1 MKALGGRVMTRTCEG
16 CNNKLGS
23 MSEAALSSLVA
34 GEVVVEAESKSDA
47 GPRGARR
54 ATAAIR
60 QVPFNPPTLHV
71 TSGDP
76 DLLNALA
83 SGVPF
88 NVRYRLLDPFP
99 AGVAILKYAYLAAC
113 IWLQEIPHS
122 EEAKSFREALIA
134 VRDGNELAEG
144 VRAAI
149 GQRVQS
155 LVLVDCANHDVG
167 SIALVEPTGAEQAWA
182 FVLGGRLA
190 VPWLF
195 TEVLPTHRRNRPTP
209 PPIHSAAR

>member
-1 MKALGGRVMTRTCEG
+1 MKALGGRVMTRTCER

-23 MSEAALSSLVA
+23 MSEAALASLVA
-34 GEVVVEAESKSDA
+34 GEVVVEAESQSDA
-47 GPRGARR
+47 GPRGVRR

-60 QVPFNPPTLHV
+60 QVPFNLPTLHL

-76 DLLNALA
+76 DLLSAIA

-113 IWLQEIPHS
+113 VWLQGIPLS
-122 EEAKSFREALIA
+122 AEAKSFREALVA

-149 GQRVQS
+149 GQLVQS
-155 LVLVDCANHDVG
+155 LVLVDRSSYDIG
-167 SIALVEPTGAEQAWA
+167 SIALVELTGPEPPWA
-182 FVLGGRLA
+182 LVLGGRLA
-190 VPWLF
+190 VPWPF
-195 TEVLPTHRRNRPTP
+195 TEVLPTHRRDRPTP
-209 PPIHSAAR
+209 PPTHAAAR